1 MFSFQQPTHTAVSVC
16 HITATREVLVC
27 PVIPRKEKENLLLF
41 NTCGLFFYNRGVKLI
56 AGGPEKTL
64 ITVTPISIATEHY
77 LNVLAVVMVMCPKVC
92 DIICMPHTLN
102 TKKQRTS
109 RWWYTR
115 SSACCPR
122 HWVANWWRA
131 VCWCHILR
139 LTQLLEPRPEK
150 KSCTVYFHLME
161 NRKKSSPIA
170 FFPSSLDLE

>member
-1 MFSFQQPTHTAVSVC
+1 MFLFQQPTHTAVSVC

-77 LNVLAVVMVMCPKVC
+77 LNVLAVVMVMRPKVC

-109 RWWYTR
+109 SDGIPAAR
-115 SSACCPR
+115 P
-122 HWVANWWRA
+122 VALVTEWPFGG
-131 VCWCHILR
+131 VQSVDV
-139 LTQLLEPRPEK
+139 T
-150 KSCTVYFHLME
+150 F
-161 NRKKSSPIA
+161 
-170 FFPSSLDLE
+170 